1 MKQPFTLGIA
11 ALLLGSVL
19 GSPAAYA
26 QTTTTTT
33 TNTDT
38 VIEFISTLQVG
49 QRGDLVKILQATL
62 AKDPTILDPKYI
74 TGYFGPLTRDA
85 VKKFQKKN
93 NLSQVGVVGP
103 QTRALLN
110 AELRTQPLAVDAQ
123 DPTCVKIPPGH
134 LIAPGFIKKN
144 GGVAPQTPT
153 CMKLPAGIAKKISGS
168 WNGGVDTT
176 APVVSTPTVTALT
189 TTGGTLGFTTNE
201 DAVFEL
207 SYGTSTSYG
216 TTVPKTTTYA
226 KTHSYAFTNLTVN
239 TTYYYQV
246 KAYDQKGN
254 VTTATGSFT
263 TLAIAD
269 TTAPVISNITVGTPT
284 ASGVTI
290 TWATD
295 DASSSKVY
303 VSTTPV
309 NTASVVPVVVSGTR
323 TAHSVTIT
331 GLAANTQHYFIV
343 ESVNAANLGS
353 QGAQGT
359 FTTAASDTTAPA
371 VSAIVVT
378 PAATSATIA
387 WVTNENASSKIY
399 LSPTASVVKAS
410 ATQISG
416 AGNTTAH
423 SVVVTGLTANTTYYY
438 LIESIDASNNMTTT
452 AEATF
457 ATTI

>member
-26 QTTTTTT
+26 QTTTST

-110 AELRTQPLAVDAQ
+110 AELRTQPLATDAS

-144 GGVAPQTPT
+144 GGVAPQAPT

-168 WNGGVDTT
+168 WNGGVDTVG
-176 APVVSTPTVTALT
+176 PVLSGLAVNTLT

-207 SYGTSTSYG
+207 SYGTTVAYG

-226 KTHSYAFTNLTVN
+226 KTHSYAFTNLAVN

-246 KAYDQKGN
+246 KSYDQKGN
-254 VTTATGSFT
+254 VTTSTGSFT
-263 TLAIAD
+263 TLAVAD
-269 TTAPVISNITVGTPT
+269 TTAPVISNIVVGTPT
-284 ASGVTI
+284 ATGVTI
-290 TWATD
+290 TWTTD
-295 DASSSKVY
+295 EAASTKVY
-303 VSTTPV
+303 AATVPV
-309 NTASVVPVVVSGTR
+309 NTATVTPVVVSGTR
-323 TAHSVTIT
+323 TAHSVTLS

-343 ESVNAANLGS
+343 ESVNAANLAT
-353 QGAQGT
+353 QGTQGT
-359 FTTAASDTTAPA
+359 FTTIAADSTAPT

-387 WVTNENASSKIY
+387 WMTNENASTKVYI
-399 LSPTASVVKAS
+399 SPTASVVKAS
-410 ATQISG
+410 ATQVSG

-423 SVVVTGLTANTTYYY
+423 SVIVTGLTANKQYYY

-452 AEATF
+452 AEGTF
-457 ATTI
+457 TTTI